1 MEKKQNERVVRER
14 TTLFSFETAGGVGYR
29 GHLWGGG

>member
-14 TTLFSFETAGGVGYR
+14 TTLFSFETAGGVGYG
-29 GHLWGGG
+29 GHLGGGG